1 MQIVRRKGEMDMA
14 GDMQQEILDELR
26 NQTAMFRKVNRINI
40 IVVCIFLAVIAI
52 MMALTPVL
60 QRMLYT
66 SKASFQRADSWQEA
80 RSLWDQGESPKA
92 NEMVQRLIKKYP
104 NYWYGYALLG
114 SFHQELGKFKEAEED
129 YTKAYDLFPIEENR
143 KTLVA
148 IRAVLKKNATA
159 NK

>member
-1 MQIVRRKGEMDMA
+1 MA

-26 NQTAMFRKVNRINI
+26 NQTAMVRKVNKTNI
-40 IVVCIFLAVIAI
+40 IVVCVFLAIIAVV
-52 MMALTPVL
+52 MALTPFL
-60 QRMLYT
+60 QRSL
-66 SKASFQRADSWQEA
+66 SSSRASLPRADSWQEA

-114 SFHQELGKFKEAEED
+114 SFHQELGKFKEAED
-129 YTKAYDLFPIEENR
+129 AYAKAFDLFPTEENK
-143 KTLVA
+143 KTLDA
-148 IRAVLKKNATA
+148 IRAALRKNQETA